1 MIKITPLFSGSK
13 GNCTLVQTQK
23 TNILLDL
30 GYGYKQTVAAL
41 SKFGLAP
48 NDIRAVVI
56 SHEHGDHIAALPHW
70 TRNLPAKIYAPSK
83 IADLICQRSYCSDV
97 EEITGRFEID
107 EITAD
112 IYECS
117 HDAQACLGYRFTS
130 NGVSVASVTDTGCV
144 NDALLDFLR
153 PCQTIQ
159 LESNHDVDMLTKGA
173 YSYPLKRR
181 ILSDYGHL
189 SNAQTAEVLQK
200 LDFSNIKRIVLAH
213 LSLENNTKEIAFDTA
228 VKALKNC
235 GVTEGK
241 DVSVYVADQF
251 NNEVCF

>member
-1 MIKITPLFSGSK
+1 
-13 GNCTLVQTQK
+13 
-23 TNILLDL
+23 
-30 GYGYKQTVAAL
+30 
-41 SKFGLAP
+41 
-48 NDIRAVVI
+48 
-56 SHEHGDHIAALPHW
+56 
-70 TRNLPAKIYAPSK
+70 
-83 IADLICQRSYCSDV
+83 
-97 EEITGRFEID
+97 
-107 EITAD
+107 
-112 IYECS
+112 
-117 HDAQACLGYRFTS
+117 
-130 NGVSVASVTDTGCV
+130 
-144 NDALLDFLR
+144 
-153 PCQTIQ
+153 
-159 LESNHDVDMLTKGA
+159 MLTKGA

-200 LDFSNIKRIVLAH
+200 LDFSNTKRIVLAH